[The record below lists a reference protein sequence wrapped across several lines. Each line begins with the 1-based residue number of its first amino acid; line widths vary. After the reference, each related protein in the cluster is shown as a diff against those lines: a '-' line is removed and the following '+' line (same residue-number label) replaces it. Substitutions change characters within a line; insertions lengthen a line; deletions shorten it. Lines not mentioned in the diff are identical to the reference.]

1 VGATTTIWVEEK
13 PMELVITTREVG
25 DRTVVS
31 VVGEVDIASAGA
43 LDAVL
48 SEAIASGRTHLVVD
62 LEEVGFLDST
72 GLGVLVKSLK
82 RTREAGGS
90 LTVVTESERVLKVI
104 RITGLDAVIPL
115 FASVDLALAA
125 VPE

>member
-62 LEEVGFLDST
+62 LDEVGFLDST

>member
-1 VGATTTIWVEEK
+1 
-13 PMELVITTREVG
+13 MELVITTREVG

-48 SEAIASGRTHLVVD
+48 SEAIASGRSDLVVD
-62 LEEVGFLDST
+62 LAEVGFLDST
-72 GLGVLVKSLK
+72 GLGVLVKALK

-90 LTVVTESERVLKVI
+90 LTVATESERVLKVI

-115 FASVDLALAA
+115 FASADLALAA